1 LIAALLAG
9 WPAAG
14 EAQILQ
20 LPTANRALFTPGA
33 EEKFFVGTIG
43 RPWTSGTFG
52 CVRSEGRQ
60 LHEGIDIRCLQRDRH
75 GEPTDPVMATADGTV
90 VYFNKKSALSEF
102 GNYLIVRHVIE
113 GLDIYSTYAHLR
125 EIRAD
130 LKIGSRVR
138 AGEVIATLGRT
149 ANTREGI
156 SKERAHLH
164 FELGVLLN
172 DRFPEWYRR
181 TFPGNRNDHGA
192 WNGQNLLGLDPR
204 LILLEQQRHG
214 SNFSLLQF
222 VRAQTELCRV
232 FVRDTDF
239 PWLRRYA
246 PLVIRNP
253 VAEQQGVAGYEMAL
267 NYVGLPFQL
276 IPRAASEIRGSARIQ
291 LLSVN
296 AAEQQRHPC
305 RKLVTPRGS
314 RWELATAGLN
324 LVNLLAY

>member
-1 LIAALLAG
+1 LLAG
-9 WPAAG
+9 
-14 EAQILQ
+14 AQAQVLR

-33 EEKFFVGTIG
+33 EENFFVGTVG

-60 LHEGIDIRCLQRDRH
+60 WHEGIDIRCLQRDRR
-75 GEPTDPVMATADGTV
+75 GEPADPVMATADGTV
-90 VYFNKKSALSEF
+90 VYFNKRAALSEF

-113 GLDIYSTYAHLR
+113 GLDLYSTYAHLS

-130 LKIGSRVR
+130 LRTGSKVR
-138 AGEVIATLGRT
+138 AGETIATMGRT

-156 SKERAHLH
+156 SKDRAHLH

-172 DRFPEWYRR
+172 DRFAEWYRR

-204 LILLEQQRHG
+204 LILLEQHRHG
-214 SNFSLLQF
+214 TNFSLLKF

-232 FVRDTDF
+232 LVRATDF

-246 PLVIRNP
+246 PLVMRNP
-253 VAEQQGVAGYEMAL
+253 AAERQGVAGYEIAL
-267 NYVGLPFQL
+267 NYAGLPFQL
-276 IPRAASEIRGSARIQ
+276 IPRAPSEIKGTARIQ

-296 AAEQQRHPC
+296 EAEQQRHPC
-305 RKLVTPRGS
+305 RKLVTRRGA
-314 RWELATAGLN
+314 RWELTTAGMN
-324 LVNLLAY
+324 LVNLLIF